1 MKLFVTGATGFTGG
15 HLARELVRQGH
26 EVHAMVRKGSDVSE
40 LKDPGITLFEG
51 SLTSHKDLEKAMAGC
66 EKAYHIA
73 AVFRTANHPD
83 SYYHDINVGGTVA
96 ILETAQK
103 LGLERV
109 IHCSTGGVHGHIADP
124 PCTETSPLKPGDIYQ
139 VSKLE
144 GEQAVMAAAQKG
156 QRVSVFR
163 PASIY
168 GPGDLRLLKLF
179 KTIHTRKFRMIG
191 PGTAHFHTVYIDDL
205 VDGIIRCGTRDEA
218 LGEIFLLAGPKSVP
232 LTELVQNVSDAV
244 GTPLLKG
251 HIPVGPVLFAARIC
265 EAICVPLK
273 IDPPIYPR
281 RVGFFTKH
289 REFDCSKARNLLGY
303 DPKITTAEGVKR
315 TAQWYF
321 EQGHLTG
328 KGPG

>member
-26 EVHAMVRKGSDVSE
+26 QVHAQVRKGSDISG
-40 LKDPGITLFEG
+40 LQDPNITLFEG
-51 SLTSHKDLEKAMAGC
+51 SITSRDDLEEAMAGC
-66 EKAYHIA
+66 EKVYHIA
-73 AVFRTANHPD
+73 AVFRTAGHPD
-83 SYYHDINVGGTVA
+83 SYYRDINVGGTVA

-109 IHCSTGGVHGHIADP
+109 VHCSTGGVHGHIADP
-124 PCTETSPLKPGDIYQ
+124 PCTETSPFHPGDIYQ
-139 VSKLE
+139 VTKLE
-144 GEQAVMAAAQKG
+144 GEQEVMKAAEKG
-156 QRVSVFR
+156 QRVTVFR

-179 KTIHTRKFRMIG
+179 KTIHNGSFKMIG
-191 PGTAHFHTVYIDDL
+191 PGRVHFHTVYIDDL
-205 VDGIIRCGTRDEA
+205 VDGIIRCGTNDKA
-218 LGEIFLLAGPKSVP
+218 LGEVFLLAGPKSVP
-232 LTELVQNVSDAV
+232 LSELVQDVADSV
-244 GTPLLKG
+244 GVDGPKG
-251 HIPVGPVLFAARIC
+251 SIPVGPVMFAAKLC

-289 REFDCSKARNLLGY
+289 REFDCTKAREMLGY
-303 DPKITTAEGVKR
+303 DPKITTAEGVRR

-321 EQGHLTG
+321 DEGHLQG
-328 KGPG
+328 KVPD